1 MLLLLLLLDNFLGSF
16 DKSAE
21 REVGNSIIGKVL
33 ALKRNRIPTEYCT
46 WKESQHVL
54 GGAM

>member
-1 MLLLLLLLDNFLGSF
+1 MLLLLLDNFLGSF